1 MQLPVKNGIIIERDC
16 TRYAMK
22 REVAAETCRFFRGVC
37 PISNRA
43 TQFDTLSGSY
53 GSGARNHAL
62 ISKAHRPDKK
72 GRSMVFYEG
81 FVILHRPKSI
91 PDFTKV
97 NIRFLYGF
105 LVKHPGQCS

>member
-1 MQLPVKNGIIIERDC
+1 
-16 TRYAMK
+16 
-22 REVAAETCRFFRGVC
+22 
-37 PISNRA
+37 
-43 TQFDTLSGSY
+43 
-53 GSGARNHAL
+53 
-62 ISKAHRPDKK
+62 
-72 GRSMVFYEG
+72 MVFYEG

>member
-1 MQLPVKNGIIIERDC
+1 MRPFIAITDC
-16 TRYAMK
+16 TICD
-22 REVAAETCRFFRGVC
+22 ETGGCGRLAGRFFRGVC